1 MLNASSFV
9 STLRPVERKL
19 ATVLFVDL
27 VDSSSL
33 VAASDPEV
41 VRRRVTQFFERVSH
55 CIETHGGTVEKFAG
69 DAVMAAFGIPQ
80 AHEDDAERAVR
91 AALGILDAMRELELE
106 ARIGLEAGEVVT
118 DDGDS
123 TFATGEAVNLAARL
137 QQAAEPGQILVGPAA
152 HRLTLGRVEVDEI
165 GPVDVRGRDEPV
177 WAWAAVSADGRP
189 PARVAVTPLIGRD
202 HELELLENT
211 FARAVRDR
219 RAHLFTVYG
228 EPGVGKS
235 RLANE
240 FLATLEGTTILTGRC
255 LPYGESIT
263 YWPLAEM
270 VKGAADIA
278 DDDPLDVAIEKLRQC
293 CPAEAVA
300 DLLGLAT
307 GVLEAVHGERSQQE
321 ISWAAREWAQ
331 LMAQTQP
338 LILVFED
345 IHWAEEPL
353 LELIEHMTAW
363 VGDGSLLILCLA
375 RPELLD
381 VRSDWGGGRVRATS
395 IELEPLG
402 EDESEQ
408 LIDALSEDG
417 NISPET
423 RRALLEK
430 TEGNPLFLEEV
441 MLSLAECGEE
451 VAAAGIPDTLQAL
464 IAARIDRLEA
474 PSKALLQRASVI
486 GRSFWAGALEHLS
499 SGEDVERAV
508 EDLLLRDLV
517 VGESRSSLSN
527 ETSYR
532 FKHVLIRDVAY
543 ASLPK
548 SARATHHARFA
559 GWLGERAGDELLEI
573 RAYHLDQAASLL
585 TELDGAPPAELAKEA
600 AATLQEA
607 GRRGLAREANQA
619 ARHAFLRAVEL
630 EPTLERR
637 YLAAKAAWR
646 LDDLPTVA
654 REMEAVREEAVRVG
668 DPGLEGRALTA
679 LADTV
684 LMREADPSRARELAD
699 QALSVLDATDAAARF
714 DALRVGWFAAYWVGH
729 LTDAEHYL
737 TEELSAA
744 RAAGRK
750 DLESIAVLARADTH
764 RAKLELDE
772 AKAQLAVARELAE
785 ESGAI
790 TSRGR
795 VLLSWTRIYLLQGHL
810 EQAEEA
816 AEEAERLF
824 SEAGAVWAIA
834 RALNLGAWASW
845 WSGDL
850 VKAEKRFRES
860 IRLLKPLGD
869 RAALCESQ
877 RGLAELLLERGRVE
891 EAERFAL
898 DSRETVGPLDVT
910 SRATTAASL
919 AMVRAAQG
927 RDDEAEEL
935 FREAVDTVSGTDF
948 LEHEYEVL
956 LPLAQFLRERGRE
969 DEADR
974 VEERRGELFP
984 AAPKS
989 AARIA

>member
-1 MLNASSFV
+1 M
-9 STLRPVERKL
+9 ERKL

-33 VAASDPEV
+33 VSASDPEV
-41 VRRRVTQFFERVSH
+41 VRRRVTRYFDKVSQ

-80 AHEDDAERAVR
+80 AHEDDAARAVR
-91 AALGILDAMRELELE
+91 AALGIIESVNELELQ

-118 DDGDS
+118 GTGDS
-123 TFATGEAVNLAARL
+123 TFATGDAVNLAARL

-152 HRLTLGRVEVDEI
+152 HRLTLGRIEVDEI
-165 GPVDVRGRDEPV
+165 GPVDIRGREEPV
-177 WAWAAVSADGRP
+177 WTWAAISADGRP
-189 PARVAVTPLIGRD
+189 PARVAVTPLVGRD

-219 RAHLFTVYG
+219 NAHLFTVYG

-235 RLANE
+235 RLSNE
-240 FLATLEGTTILTGRC
+240 FLAMLEGTTILTGRC

-278 DDDPLDVAIEKLRQC
+278 DDDPLDVAIEKLRDC
-293 CPAEAVA
+293 CPADAVA

-338 LILVFED
+338 LVLVFED

-363 VGDGSLLILCLA
+363 VRDGSLLILCLA

-381 VRSDWGGGRVRATS
+381 LRSDWGGGRVRATS

-402 EDESEQ
+402 EADSEQ

-417 NISPET
+417 NLSPET

-441 MLSLAECGEE
+441 MLTVAECGEE
-451 VAAAGIPDTLQAL
+451 EAAAGIPDTLQAL
-464 IAARIDRLEA
+464 IAARIDRLDA
-474 PSKALLQRASVI
+474 PSKAVLQHASVV

-499 SGEDVERAV
+499 SSEDLDEAI

-527 ETSYR
+527 EKAYR

-543 ASLPK
+543 ASLSK

-559 GWLGERAGDELLEI
+559 EWLRERAGEELLEI
-573 RAYHLDQAASLL
+573 RAYHLEQAASLL
-585 TELDGAPPAELAKEA
+585 AELDGAPPADLAREA

-607 GRRGLAREANQA
+607 GRRALAREANQA
-619 ARHAFLRAVEL
+619 ARHSLLRAAEL

-646 LDDLPTVA
+646 LDDLPAVA

-668 DPGLEGRALTA
+668 NRNLEGQALTA
-679 LADTV
+679 LADMT
-684 LMREADPSRARELAD
+684 LMREADCTRARELAD
-699 QALSVLDATDAAARF
+699 QALAVLDESDPAARF
-714 DALRVGWFAAYWVGH
+714 DALRVRANAAWWVGD

-737 TEELSAA
+737 NEELAMA

-750 DLESIAVLARADTH
+750 DLESIAVLARADSH

-772 AKAQLAVARELAE
+772 AEAQLVQARELAE

-790 TSRGR
+790 ASRGW
-795 VLLSWTRIYLLQGHL
+795 VLLTWARIYLLREHL
-810 EQAEEA
+810 EQAEEV
-816 AEEAERLF
+816 AEEARGLF
-824 SEAGAVWAIA
+824 SEAGAVWAVA
-834 RALNLGAWASW
+834 RALNLGAWAAW
-845 WSGDL
+845 WSGD
-850 VKAEKRFRES
+850 VTKAEKRFRES

-898 DSRETVGPLDVT
+898 EARETVGAQDVT
-910 SRATTAASL
+910 SRATTGASL

-927 RDDEAEEL
+927 RHDEAEQL
-935 FREAVDTVSGTDF
+935 FRESIDTVSGTDF
-948 LEHEYEVL
+948 HEVVYETL
-956 LPLAQFLRERGRE
+956 KPFAQFLRERGRE
-969 DEADR
+969 DEALAL
-974 VEERRGELFP
+974 EERRAELVP
-984 AAPKS
+984 S
-989 AARIA
+989 AAKSSVRIA